1 MEMDVRH
8 MKGALLTLLRHTSEK
23 GQHRSK
29 GVLSK
34 FKLGLNFIDWT
45 STPSSSLQNYE
56 LELLITTEL
65 VMLELKPTTSLVIN
79 T

>member
-1 MEMDVRH
+1 MHVDVMY
-8 MKGALLTLLRHTSEK
+8 MKYTCLTLVLHNLKK
-23 GQHRSK
+23 GLHVSK

-45 STPSSSLQNYE
+45 ATPSSSLQNYE

-65 VMLELKPTTSLVIN
+65 AMLELKPTA
-79 T
+79 

>member
-1 MEMDVRH
+1 
-8 MKGALLTLLRHTSEK
+8 MKGALLALLRHTFEK

-34 FKLGLNFIDWT
+34 FKLGLILRELIP
-45 STPSSSLQNYE
+45 TPLSPLTCLE

-65 VMLELKPTTSLVIN
+65 VMLELKPIA
-79 T
+79 